1 MNKTLY
7 LAVSTLA
14 LTFAMAGTASAD
26 AVFDKNC
33 ASCHA
38 GGKNI
43 MNPDKTLSMEHL
55 EKNGVNTVDAIKS
68 LVSNG
73 KAPMPG
79 FKGTLDDAQID
90 AVSKFVL
97 DQAKKGW

>member
-1 MNKTLY
+1 MKKTLISVLSI
-7 LAVSTLA
+7 LAFSFVL
-14 LTFAMAGTASAD
+14 AGTASAG

-38 GGKNI
+38 GGGNI
-43 MNPDKTLSMEHL
+43 MNPDKTLSMDSL
-55 EKNGVNTVDAIKS
+55 KKNGADNVGAIKKI
-68 LVSNG
+68 VKNG

-79 FKGTLDDAQID
+79 FGSSLDAKQID
-90 AVSKFVL
+90 AVSKYVF

>member
-7 LAVSTLA
+7 FCLFFLSLAMSNI
-14 LTFAMAGTASAD
+14 AGAD

-38 GGKNI
+38 GGGNI
-43 MNPDKTLSMEHL
+43 MNPDKTLTMDSL
-55 EKNGVNTVDAIKS
+55 KKNGVDNKGAIKK
-68 LVSNG
+68 LIADG

-79 FKGTLDDAQID
+79 FASSLDAKQID
-90 AVSKFVL
+90 SVAGYVL
-97 DQAKKGW
+97 NQAKKGW